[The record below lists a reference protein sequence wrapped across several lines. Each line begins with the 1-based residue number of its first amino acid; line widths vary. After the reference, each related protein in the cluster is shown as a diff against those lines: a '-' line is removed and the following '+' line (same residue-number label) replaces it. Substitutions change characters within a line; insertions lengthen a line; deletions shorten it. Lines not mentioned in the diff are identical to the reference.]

1 MADRAGV
8 RANPRI
14 RRSLITYLGAAA
26 LVLVVVAV
34 GAVLV
39 GRQVAQDEALR
50 DAERVAQR
58 TANLVVAPLLGEVLA
73 GDVSRRPE
81 LDRAVANRIRDG
93 SIAELNVWDRT
104 GTVIYADEVAEIG
117 DASRSPRRPPR
128 RSTPAS

>member
-1 MADRAGV
+1 VADRPGV
-8 RANPRI
+8 RTNPRI

-26 LVLVVVAV
+26 LVLAVVAV